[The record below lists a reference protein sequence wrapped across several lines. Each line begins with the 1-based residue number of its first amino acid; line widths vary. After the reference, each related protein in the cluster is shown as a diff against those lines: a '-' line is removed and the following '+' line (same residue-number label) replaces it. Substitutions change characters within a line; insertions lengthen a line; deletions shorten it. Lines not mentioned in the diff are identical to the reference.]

1 MSNKPQLS
9 PQVKRLGW
17 VSFFTDVSS
26 EMLYA
31 ITPIFLT
38 TVLGASAGV
47 IGIIEGIAEATASIL
62 KGLSGWYSDRIR
74 NRKGFILAGYAFSA
88 LAKPLIAIAGSW
100 VFVLFARFLDRFG
113 KGVRSSAR
121 DALLADVTLKEL
133 RGRAFGLHRAMDTAG
148 ALLGVAISLFIIE
161 TYGATGKQQ
170 ILLRNLYWLAFI
182 PAIIG
187 VLFIFFIREPKR
199 DKTAEPHKLK
209 LADAKFGKRYWLI
222 VAVASVG
229 YLGFS
234 SDAFLILKAK
244 DIGLSLTNVLLA
256 YLAYNACYSLTSYP
270 IGKISDKIRMEY
282 LLSAGMLIY
291 ALVYWGIASVESRI
305 AVLVLFI
312 VYGLYAALTEG
323 VIRALIANVVS
334 ADVKAT
340 ALGIFN
346 MLTGL
351 LALVASL
358 LAGWLWDNV
367 SSDAPFYLGAAFAAV
382 AAIGFLLISLQRN
395 RALSPL

>member
-1 MSNKPQLS
+1 MVQPRLS
-9 PQVKRLGW
+9 PEVKRLGW
-17 VSFFTDVSS
+17 VSFFTDISS

-47 IGIIEGIAEATASIL
+47 VGIIEGIAEATASIL

-74 NRKGFILAGYAFSA
+74 NRKGFVLAGYALSA

-100 VFVLFARFLDRFG
+100 LFVLFARFLDRFG

-121 DALLADVTLKEL
+121 DALIADVTPKEL

-148 ALLGVAISLFIIE
+148 ALLGVAISLYIIE
-161 TYGATGKQQ
+161 TYGNTGKLQ

-182 PAIIG
+182 PAAIG
-187 VLFIFFIREPKR
+187 VLFIFFIREPKS
-199 DKTAEPHKLK
+199 APSSEPRKLK
-209 LADAKFGKRYWLI
+209 LTGAKFGKRYWLI
-222 VAVASVG
+222 VTIASIG

-256 YLAYNACYSLTSYP
+256 YLAYNACYTLASYP
-270 IGKISDKIRMEY
+270 IGKLSDKIRMEY
-282 LLSAGMLIY
+282 LLSAGLLIY
-291 ALVYWGIASVESRI
+291 AVVYWGMASVESRL
-305 AVLVLFI
+305 AVITLFV
-312 VYGLYAALTEG
+312 VYGFYAAMTEG

-346 MLTGL
+346 MITGL
-351 LALVASL
+351 LALSASL

-382 AAIGFLLISLQRN
+382 AAIGFLFISLQRN

>member
-1 MSNKPQLS
+1 MDQPRLS
-9 PQVKRLGW
+9 PEVKRLGW
-17 VSFFTDVSS
+17 VSFFTDISS

-47 IGIIEGIAEATASIL
+47 IGIIEGVAEATASIL

-74 NRKGFILAGYAFSA
+74 NRKGFVLAGYALSA
-88 LAKPLIAIAGSW
+88 VSKPLIAIAGSW
-100 VFVLFARFLDRFG
+100 LFVLFARFLDRFG

-121 DALLADVTLKEL
+121 DALIADVTPKEL

-148 ALLGVAISLFIIE
+148 ALLGVAISLYIIQ
-161 TYGATGKQQ
+161 TYGNTGKLQ

-182 PAIIG
+182 PAAIG
-187 VLFIFFIREPKR
+187 VLFIFFIREPKS
-199 DKTAEPHKLK
+199 APSSEPRKLK
-209 LADAKFGKRYWLI
+209 LTGAKFGKRYWLI
-222 VAVASVG
+222 VTIASIG

-256 YLAYNACYSLTSYP
+256 YLAYNACYTLASYP
-270 IGKISDKIRMEY
+270 IGKLSDKIRMEY
-282 LLSAGMLIY
+282 LLGAGLLIY
-291 ALVYWGIASVESRI
+291 AVVYWGMTSVESRVAVI
-305 AVLVLFI
+305 ALFI
-312 VYGLYAALTEG
+312 VYGFYAAMTEG

-346 MLTGL
+346 MITGMLAL
-351 LALVASL
+351 LASL
-358 LAGWLWDNV
+358 MAGWLWDNV
-367 SSDAPFYLGAAFAAV
+367 SSDAPFFLGAAFAAV

>member
-1 MSNKPQLS
+1 MEQPRLS
-9 PQVKRLGW
+9 PEVKRLGW
-17 VSFFTDVSS
+17 VSFFTDISS

-74 NRKGFILAGYAFSA
+74 NRKGFVLAGYALSA

-100 VFVLFARFLDRFG
+100 LFVLFARFLDRFG

-121 DALLADVTLKEL
+121 DALIADVTPKEL

-148 ALLGVAISLFIIE
+148 ALLGVAISLYIIQ
-161 TYGATGKQQ
+161 TYGDTGKLQ

-182 PAIIG
+182 PAAIG
-187 VLFIFFIREPKR
+187 VLFIFFIREPKFASS
-199 DKTAEPHKLK
+199 TAPRKLK
-209 LADAKFGKRYWLI
+209 LTGAKFGKRYWLI
-222 VAVASVG
+222 VTIASIG

-244 DIGLSLTNVLLA
+244 DIGLSLSNVLLA
-256 YLAYNACYSLTSYP
+256 YLAYNACYTLASYP
-270 IGKISDKIRMEY
+270 IGKLSDKIRMEY
-282 LLSAGMLIY
+282 LLSAGLLIY
-291 ALVYWGIASVESRI
+291 AVVYWGMASVESRLAVI
-305 AVLVLFI
+305 ALFI
-312 VYGLYAALTEG
+312 VYGFYAAMTEG

-346 MLTGL
+346 MITGL
-351 LALVASL
+351 LALLASL
-358 LAGWLWDNV
+358 MAGWLWDNV
-367 SSDAPFYLGAAFAAV
+367 SSDAPFFLGAAFAAV
-382 AAIGFLLISLQRN
+382 AAVGFLLISLQRN